1 MIYKRYLTNIMK
13 LLMSQEDLVL
23 ISELR
28 DSLCL
33 GKYSC
38 NQQHHNRR
46 EHDVRSEQ
54 KYKQRLLILS
64 KKALTNFIY
73 IYIFFDIMQ
82 YVLIIFSSPPLS
94 AHSASLHTQHSVHFC
109 FGLENIKSNLNC
121 LNIFG
126 SLAFQWSVVNLSG
139 VILCY

>member
-73 IYIFFDIMQ
+73 IYI
-82 YVLIIFSSPPLS
+82 Y
-94 AHSASLHTQHSVHFC
+94 
-109 FGLENIKSNLNC
+109 
-121 LNIFG
+121 
-126 SLAFQWSVVNLSG
+126 
-139 VILCY
+139 IL